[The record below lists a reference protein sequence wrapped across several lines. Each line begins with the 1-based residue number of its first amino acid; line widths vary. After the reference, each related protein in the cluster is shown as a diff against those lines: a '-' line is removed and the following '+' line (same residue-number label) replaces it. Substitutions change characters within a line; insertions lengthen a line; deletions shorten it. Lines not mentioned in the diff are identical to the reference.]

1 MKEKWELIGTMG
13 NEADHLILDQ
23 NYYDMALY
31 SMYISEQHLKD

>member
-13 NEADHLILDQ
+13 NEEDHLILDE